1 MKFFATPNSRNIIE
15 TLPIVTIEK
24 SELPFLLILHF
35 AAFQKSESPVSIV
48 IEYWKHLGL
57 FFMIKSTNVR
67 FSEFL

>member
-57 FFMIKSTNVR
+57 FFMI
-67 FSEFL
+67 